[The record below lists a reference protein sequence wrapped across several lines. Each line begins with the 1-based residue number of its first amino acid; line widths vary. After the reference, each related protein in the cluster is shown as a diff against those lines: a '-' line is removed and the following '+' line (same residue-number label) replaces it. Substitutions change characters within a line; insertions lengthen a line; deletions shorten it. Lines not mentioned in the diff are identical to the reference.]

1 MSESRQRSTVIKAL
15 KTLDAMAVENRV
27 KPGTPDVEFIGG
39 WLELKYMSKWPKNTD
54 IIVRIGHF
62 TIKQRIWLK
71 RRDRMGGN
79 CWLLLQVGRQWL
91 LFNGQTAAVFVGK
104 VNRESLYKLALK
116 VWRNGLNRKEF
127 LTCLQK

>member
-39 WLELKYMSKWPKNTD
+39 WIELKYLRAWPKNTD
-54 IIVRIGHF
+54 IVVRIRHF
-62 TIKQRIWLK
+62 TPQQRIWLK
-71 RRDRMGGN
+71 RRDRMGGQ

-127 LTCLQK
+127 LTWLQK